1 MIASLVG
8 GHHDLNAMKLTSTL
22 GLLSVGL
29 LSFVISPACSPAASP
44 GDGDAGGDGDGE
56 PGGDGDGDIDPGD
69 GDGDIDPGDGDVGGD
84 GDGDGDTDNPA
95 TCDVAALNRTYVG
108 CEFWPTVTY
117 NPVYEEFDFA
127 VVLANG
133 GTVDA
138 EVTVSGGA
146 LGADVTDVVPA
157 GGLKA
162 ITLPWVA
169 DLKGPEF
176 SRTNTGAGRASASTL
191 VTGGAYKV
199 TSSVP
204 VTAWQFN
211 PLQYK
216 KPVGEF
222 AGCGT
227 GFSPGECF
235 SASNDASL
243 LVPVAA
249 MSKSYRVFSR
259 SGLKSGDFEDAAGGV
274 AVTATADNTIVTIQ
288 LGPKCENGVN
298 DPVTQTGGCLA
309 AGTGIAAAN
318 ANAVVEFTLGAGD
331 VLQLMGSQ
339 GAGFDLVHADL
350 SGSLVQSTA
359 PIQVIAFN
367 PITNSPDPSVGN
379 ADHVEE
385 LVLPAEVI
393 GKEYLVTPP
402 SNPSGVVQGG
412 HIVRIYGNV
421 DGTTLTYE
429 GTAPAG
435 APSSIGA
442 GDVIEL
448 AATTSAFKIVG
459 SEPFAVGSF
468 MLGGGLQGAG
478 MCPDYPCSGDPA
490 FSMMVTPEQFRK
502 TYTFLAPTDYDANF
516 ADVLVPDAATSV
528 MLDGAAITAT
538 EVVAPGW
545 KVARVPLSGGAGGA
559 HTLVADA
566 PVGLQVM
573 GFGHATSYYYP
584 GGLNLDFISEPP
596 PVIVK

>member
-1 MIASLVG
+1 MIASVAG
-8 GHHDLNAMKLTSTL
+8 GHHHLNAMKLTSTI

-29 LSFVISPACSPAASP
+29 LSFAISSACSPAASP
-44 GDGDAGGDGDGE
+44 GN
-56 PGGDGDGDIDPGD
+56 GDGDGDSGGDGDMNPGD
-69 GDGDIDPGDGDVGGD
+69 GDGDGGGDGDINPGDGDGG
-84 GDGDGDTDNPA
+84 GGGNPDNPA
-95 TCDVAALNRTYVG
+95 TCEIASANRTYVG
-108 CEFWPTVTY
+108 CEFWPTITY
-117 NPVYEEFDFA
+117 NPLYEEFDFA

-146 LGADVTDVVPA
+146 LGADVTETVPA

-176 SRTNTGAGRASASTL
+176 DRTNTSLGRATASGL
-191 VTGGAYKV
+191 VAAGAYKV
-199 TSSVP
+199 TTSVP

-216 KPVGEF
+216 KPIGEF

-235 SASNDASL
+235 TASNDASL

-249 MSKSYRVFSR
+249 MSQSYRVFSR
-259 SGLKSGDFEDAAGGV
+259 SSVKGETFGDAPGGF
-274 AVTATADNTIVTIQ
+274 AVTATTNDTKVTIQ

-298 DPVTQTGGCLA
+298 DPTTQTGGCLA
-309 AGTGIAAAN
+309 AGAGITAAN
-318 ANAVVEFTLGAGD
+318 ANEVVEFTLGAGD
-331 VLQLMGSQ
+331 VLQLLGAQ
-339 GAGFDLVHADL
+339 GAGSTLAHADL

-367 PITNSPDPSVGN
+367 PITNIPSDVGN
-379 ADHVEE
+379 ADHIEE

-393 GKEYLVTPP
+393 GKEYLVAPP
-402 SNPSGVVQGG
+402 TSPSGVAKGG

-421 DGTTLTYE
+421 DGTTLSYE

-435 APSSIGA
+435 APTSINA
-442 GDVIEL
+442 GDVVEL
-448 AATTSAFKIVG
+448 SATLGAFKVVG
-459 SEPFAVGSF
+459 SQPFAVGSF
-468 MLGGGLQGAG
+468 MLGGTLQGTGG

-516 ADVLVPDAATSV
+516 ADVLIPDEATTV
-528 MLDGAAITAT
+528 TIDGTAVTAT
-538 EVVAPGW
+538 EVIAPGW
-545 KVARVPLSGGAGGA
+545 KVARVALDGSAGGA

-584 GGLNLDFISEPP
+584 GGLNLNFISEPP